1 MISLK
6 CGKCGMVH
14 NLTEDHVVGR
24 GYGFYCPNCGEP
36 LPSSLENA
44 ILQSVFQ
51 SLMDGRH
58 IFFPLQKNF
67 ANYSFRLS
75 AIAQSLLFTQSNTL

>member
-44 ILQSVFQ
+44 IFQFAKRVPEFNGWEAYILPPPEELRKLQ
-51 SLMDGRH
+51 L
-58 IFFPLQKNF
+58 
-67 ANYSFRLS
+67 
-75 AIAQSLLFTQSNTL
+75 